1 MNKFKNI
8 NTNFKKYII
17 SRVQDYID
25 NNNYQEIKN
34 IFLSHTDILSLYI
47 ADEWEIFAEDNNIN
61 LNYELLESTENEII
75 CEIIPIIIPGIL
87 SIIRDYSS
95 TENLPYTRNDGK
107 IIIHKFQTNNI
118 LFGIRE
124 NNKVI
129 AKIKN

>member
-61 LNYELLESTENEII
+61 LNYELLENTENEII

>member
-75 CEIIPIIIPGIL
+75 CEN
-87 SIIRDYSS
+87 Y
-95 TENLPYTRNDGK
+95 
-107 IIIHKFQTNNI
+107 TNNNTGDI
-118 LFGIRE
+118 I
-124 NNKVI
+124 NNT
-129 AKIKN
+129 